1 MLRLDPLCVLPQF
14 TVKTVGLLAVPPGV
28 LTEIFPVTAPTGIV
42 AVIFVSEFTVN
53 SATFPTANVTL
64 VAPVKLTP
72 VIVTVLPTTPLA
84 GETLTMDGVTRNF

>member
-1 MLRLDPLCVLPQF
+1 MLRLNHSWLHTQF
-14 TVKTVGLLAVPPGV
+14 TVNTVGLVAVPPGV
-28 LTEIFPVTAPTGIV
+28 LTEIFPVPAPTGTV

-53 SATFPTANVTL
+53 TAVFPTLNVTL

-84 GETLTMDGVTRNF
+84 GEMLAMDGVTRNF